1 MIEANDSIKPS
12 ELNFRSAY
20 RLYGITYLA
29 VILFLMYT
37 IGQSFEFSGLTI
49 IWLFLAMALP
59 SLVQATALLRI
70 SDSGLLIRR
79 GWQRAFIPWNAIE
92 SVGIANGKRFSLI
105 PFIVLREPIA
115 TFPNVKLLEVKPEQQ
130 HRTITLEGWNKQQQL
145 FEAIYHRVYK
155 NHDSYHVIPE
165 IKKYPKSFMYYDK
178 INLYII
184 IINVAALLI
193 IGSI

>member
-1 MIEANDSIKPS
+1 MLAANDSIKSS

-29 VILFLMYT
+29 IVLFLIYT
-37 IGQSFEFSGLTI
+37 IAQSFEFSGLRV
-49 IWLFLAMALP
+49 IWIFLSIALP

-70 SDSGLLIRR
+70 SDKGLLIRR

-92 SVGIANGKRFSLI
+92 SVGIANGKLFTLI

-115 TFPNVKLLEVKPEQQ
+115 KFPKVKLMEVKPEQQ

-178 INLYII
+178 INFYII
-184 IINVAALLI
+184 IINLTALLI